1 MHRVRSPE
9 VGSISGVNRP
19 LKNTLL
25 KHDWFNL
32 KQSCF
37 RAARGLPLLCVLAI
51 VLVVWFAGAL
61 WMNWD
66 QAQSLADED
75 AKWPDI
81 FWAALSLDRPLLP
94 TPDQVA
100 GEMIRGVF
108 GYPILSPRSLL
119 FHAGVTAWAAG
130 AGFAIAVVAGMLLA
144 IGIVHVRTL
153 DRALMPWLIA
163 SQAVPVLAI
172 APMVVVVLGNI
183 GVTGVLPK
191 ALIAGWLSFF
201 PITTGMV
208 KGLLSSDPMQRDL
221 MRTYSA
227 TERQVFA
234 KLRWPASVAFLFP
247 AMKVAAPLAL
257 VGAIVA
263 ELPTGA
269 QSGLGARLL
278 TGSYYGQ
285 TPQIWAA
292 LFMAAMLAMLAIVV
306 VDVAQLLVVRA
317 RGGRL

>member
-1 MHRVRSPE
+1 MAMRDRLS
-9 VGSISGVNRP
+9 
-19 LKNTLL
+19 
-25 KHDWFNL
+25 
-32 KQSCF
+32 
-37 RAARGLPLLCVLAI
+37 RALPLLCVLAI
-51 VLVVWFAGAL
+51 LIAVWFAGSVA
-61 WMNWD
+61 MNWD
-66 QAQSLADED
+66 QAQDLADED
-75 AKWPDI
+75 ATWSDI
-81 FWAALSLDRPLLP
+81 AQATLALDRPLLP

-100 GEMIRGVF
+100 SEMIRSMF
-108 GYPILSPRSLL
+108 GYPPTSPRSLV
-119 FHAGVTAWAAG
+119 FHAGVTAWAAIV
-130 AGFAIAVVAGMLLA
+130 GFGIALLAGMALA

-172 APMVVVVLGNI
+172 APMVVVVLGNV
-183 GVTGVLPK
+183 GLTGVLPK

-201 PITTGMV
+201 PVTTGLV
-208 KGLLSSDPMQRDL
+208 KGLRSSDPMQRDL

-227 TERQVFA
+227 TEAQVFV
-234 KLRWPASVAFLFP
+234 KLRWPAAMSFLFP
-247 AMKVAAPLAL
+247 SMKVAAPLAL

-269 QSGLGARLL
+269 QAGLGARLL

-292 LFMAAMLAMLAIVV
+292 LFMAAFLAMLAVAL
-306 VDVAQLLVVRA
+306 VDLTQALAAYA

>member
-1 MHRVRSPE
+1 
-9 VGSISGVNRP
+9 
-19 LKNTLL
+19 
-25 KHDWFNL
+25 
-32 KQSCF
+32 
-37 RAARGLPLLCVLAI
+37 VLAI
-51 VLVVWFAGAL
+51 LIVLWFSAAVF
-61 WMNWD
+61 MNWG
-66 QAQSLADED
+66 QAQALADED
-75 AKWPDI
+75 APWADI
-81 FWAALSLDRPLLP
+81 AQATLVLDRPLLP
-94 TPDQVA
+94 TPEQVA
-100 GEMIRGVF
+100 GEMVRSVF
-108 GYPILSPRSLL
+108 GYPPTSPRSLL
-119 FHAGVTAWAAG
+119 FHAGVTAWAAVVG
-130 AGFAIAVVAGMLLA
+130 FVIAMAAGIALA

-183 GVTGVLPK
+183 GLTGVLPK

-201 PITTGMV
+201 PVTTGMV
-208 KGLLSSDPMQRDL
+208 KGLRSSDPMQRDL

-227 TERQVFA
+227 TDAQVFA
-234 KLRWPASVAFLFP
+234 KLRWPAAMAFLFP

-269 QSGLGARLL
+269 PAGRGARLL

-285 TPQIWAA
+285 TLQIWAA
-292 LFMAAMLAMLAIVV
+292 LLMAAFLAMLAVAA
-306 VDVAQLLVVRA
+306 VDAAQALLVRT

>member
-1 MHRVRSPE
+1 MR
-9 VGSISGVNRP
+9 
-19 LKNTLL
+19 
-25 KHDWFNL
+25 
-32 KQSCF
+32 
-37 RAARGLPLLCVLAI
+37 RATP
-51 VLVVWFAGAL
+51 VLVVLVILTAL
-61 WMNWD
+61 WYGAALTMNWD
-66 QAQSLADED
+66 QAQGLADDD
-75 AKWPDI
+75 AGWADVAS
-81 FWAALSLDRPLLP
+81 AALTLERPLLP
-94 TPDQVA
+94 APDQVVD
-100 GEMIRGVF
+100 EMIHGVF
-108 GYPILSPRSLL
+108 GYNVTSPRSLL
-119 FHAGVTAWAAG
+119 FHAGVTAWAALLGFVVALG
-130 AGFAIAVVAGMLLA
+130 AGMGLA

-153 DRALMPWLIA
+153 DRALMPWLIV

-183 GVTGVLPK
+183 GLSGVLPK

-208 KGLLSSDPMQRDL
+208 KGLRSSDPMRRDL

-227 TERQVFA
+227 TGRQVFM
-234 KLRWPASVAFLFP
+234 KLRWPDSMAFLFP

-269 QSGLGARLL
+269 QAGLGARLL

-285 TPQIWAA
+285 TTQIWAA
-292 LFMAAMLAMLAIVV
+292 LFMAAILAMLAVAA
-306 VDVAQLLVVRA
+306 VDGAQTLLVRA